1 MKCRLTHIFSFDF
14 TKVASVTYFSAVCFS
29 PFTVLLKLANF
40 VLGGQGWEAGRG
52 RHGFPGGGGKS

>member
-1 MKCRLTHIFSFDF
+1 MKCRLVHIFPFGF
-14 TKVASVTYFSAVCFS
+14 TKVASVTSFSAVCFT

-40 VLGGQGWEAGRG
+40 VLGGQGWEAGRE